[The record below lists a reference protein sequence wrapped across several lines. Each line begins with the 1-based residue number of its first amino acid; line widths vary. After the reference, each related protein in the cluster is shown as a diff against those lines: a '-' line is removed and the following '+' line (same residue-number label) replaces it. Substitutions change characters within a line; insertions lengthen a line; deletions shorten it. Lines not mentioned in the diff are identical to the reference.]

1 MSADNVTAILD
12 GLVAEHGGRECF
24 SVLQLAV
31 AHRIAEVLAGGRDTA
46 VTNLSPLLEMLP
58 SKRVEP
64 PLNLGR
70 LSDHELSVFAAL
82 VDKVNGKDTGTSIDL
97 SDIVLPVRVG
107 HGRGGPLAA
116 AGCICALCMPD
127 DTAVR
132 LAVENSLLREQLRL
146 RNGVATD
153 APIGSVP
160 AIVAAPPE
168 ASAPV
173 GEASNVTP
181 LLSAGER
188 IELAKTC

>member
-1 MSADNVTAILD
+1 
-12 GLVAEHGGRECF
+12 
-24 SVLQLAV
+24 
-31 AHRIAEVLAGGRDTA
+31 
-46 VTNLSPLLEMLP
+46 
-58 SKRVEP
+58 
-64 PLNLGR
+64 
-70 LSDHELSVFAAL
+70 LSVFAAL
-82 VDKVNGKDTGTSIDL
+82 VDKASGKDTGASIHL

-116 AGCICALCMPD
+116 AGCMCALCMPD

-160 AIVAAPPE
+160 ARSVAAPPE